1 MNARE
6 VAIIGCGIAGP
17 ALALFLRR
25 AGYQPRIFEAAPSP
39 RDHEGAFFNVAPNG
53 MNVLRELGVH
63 EEVCRLGHVTKGLAF
78 HNEAGIEIG
87 RIDGS
92 RDEERFGSP
101 AVLIPRGA
109 LGRILRER
117 AEREGIPVEFGK
129 RLAELEEGR
138 EAVRAVFEDGTEAS
152 STLLVGCDGVHSRTR
167 RLLFADAPAPRFDG
181 LVDTGGFSDLVLPN
195 PEQLMRFVFGRR
207 AFFGYYAAPTG
218 TYWFSNVPWPTDD
231 ALEPIASETWRDR
244 LLEEH
249 RDDAEVVR
257 EILRAAR
264 PPLGRWK
271 LYEMPSIPRWHRGR
285 VGLVGD
291 AAHATPP
298 HAGQGAS
305 LALEDALALARCLR
319 DHAAPGAAF
328 TAFERM
334 RRERVEDVVAQARRN
349 GSPKKPAGPVARWFR
364 DRMLPFFLKLG
375 ARATDRAFA
384 YRLSWDGTTPDALDT
399 GTR

>member
-6 VAIIGCGIAGP
+6 VVVVGCGIAGP
-17 ALALFLRR
+17 AVALFLRR
-25 AGYQPRIFEAAPSP
+25 AGFRPRIYEAAPSP

-53 MNVLRELGVH
+53 MHVLRVLGV
-63 EEVCRLGHVTKGLAF
+63 EDDVRRAGHVTRGLAF
-78 HNEAGIEIG
+78 HNESGTEIG
-87 RIDGS
+87 RIDGH
-92 RDEERFGSP
+92 RDEERFGAP
-101 AVLIPRGA
+101 ALLIPRGV

-129 RLAELEEGR
+129 RLAGLDPGHES
-138 EAVRAVFEDGTEAS
+138 VRILFEDGTETTAA
-152 STLLVGCDGVHSRTR
+152 LALGCDGVHSRAR
-167 RLLFADAPAPRFDG
+167 RLLFPDVPAPRFDG
-181 LVDTGGFSDLVLPN
+181 LVDTGGFSDLMIPN
-195 PEQLMRFVFGRR
+195 EDQVMRFVFGRR
-207 AFFGYYAAPTG
+207 AFFGYFAAPTG
-218 TYWFSNVPWPTDD
+218 TYWFSNVPWPSED
-231 ALEPIASETWRDR
+231 ALEPIGSDAWRER

-249 RDDAEVVR
+249 RDDPEVVR

-271 LYEMPSIPRWHRGR
+271 LYEMPSIPRWYRGR
-285 VGLVGD
+285 VCLVGD

-319 DHAAPGAAF
+319 DAKEPGAAF
-328 TAFERM
+328 AAFERM
-334 RRERVEDVVAQARRN
+334 RRDRVEEVVAQARRN

-364 DRMLPFFLKLG
+364 DRMLPFFLRLG
-375 ARATDRAFA
+375 ARATERAYA
-384 YRLSWDGTTPDALDT
+384 YRLSWEGGAGIEVEA